1 MRLQEIIVA
10 ATLTL
15 ALQMLTLPPDAE
27 RMFAVAKGES
37 AAAPHAVVC
46 VMRNRVL
53 AGWNE
58 QKVLNHFYAPPR
70 SFNARERLRM
80 MLAYRLGVGC
90 NGWEYFSFSYDDV
103 RKVCPNP
110 DSFLYEAG
118 GNHFYD
124 INALRK
130 RKCK

>member
-1 MRLQEIIVA
+1 
-10 ATLTL
+10 
-15 ALQMLTLPPDAE
+15 
-27 RMFAVAKGES
+27 
-37 AAAPHAVVC
+37 
-46 VMRNRVL
+46 
-53 AGWNE
+53 
-58 QKVLNHFYAPPR
+58 
-70 SFNARERLRM
+70 M